1 MKKEFI
7 TNNKEET
14 QVLGEELAGKLKNGG
29 IICLTGELGSGKTTF
44 TQGLLKGLKIKEP
57 HTSPT
62 FVIMK
67 KYGKNIYH
75 IDAYRVKSEDIIN
88 LGWEEMI
95 KEKNSVIIIEWAER
109 IKNIIPP
116 DASWIEF
123 EWLDENRRR
132 IIFKNNK

>member
-44 TQGLLKGLKIKEP
+44 TQGLLKGLKIKGP

-116 DASWIEF
+116 DAVWIKF
-123 EWLDENRRR
+123 EWLDENKRR
-132 IIFKNNK
+132 ITLR